1 MSHRTNRTNRTNHRT
16 ALRGATIALTAAL
29 GLTLAACGSGGSA
42 SGKTAASAAAAAPK
56 GTDRAGVP
64 ATPRTTAQGR
74 TTLPPWDAPSDASAR
89 AKAAQLPMLGAEGQV
104 MHIHTHLDILVNG
117 QPVTVPAFI
126 GIDVKQQR
134 ISPLHT
140 HTPDGVIH
148 IESPVK
154 ADFTLGQFMTEWNV
168 ALGADQLGGLKA
180 GGGKQL
186 RAYVNG
192 KQIKGDPAAIVL
204 RAHDEIALVYGP
216 AGEQVKVP
224 NSFNWPAGE

>member
-1 MSHRTNRTNRTNHRT
+1 VSHRTHRT
-16 ALRGATIALTAAL
+16 LLRPAAVALTAAL

-42 SGKTAASAAAAAPK
+42 SGKTAASAAAPHSA
-56 GTDRAGVP
+56 DRTAVP
-64 ATPRTTAQGR
+64 AHPLSTAQGR
-74 TTLPPWDAPSDASAR
+74 TTLPPWDAPTDASAR

-117 QPVTVPAFI
+117 QPVTVPAYI
-126 GIDVKQQR
+126 GIDMKQQR

-168 ALGADQLGGLKA
+168 ALSADQLGGLKA
-180 GGGKQL
+180 GGGKEL

-216 AGEQVKVP
+216 AAQQVKVP
-224 NSFNWPAGE
+224 KSFNWPAGE